1 MNEVDNPL
9 EPFKR
14 ATPAAIR
21 AIAENDELDIN
32 FGPGAPAV
40 QGQRLRLPLPAH
52 GASAA
57 EINALRGIGDEYAL
71 RYRHHNAQLHS
82 RFSPQGG
89 PAQEMFEW
97 IEAAR
102 IASLGAQRM
111 EGVAG
116 NLDAHLEAQCQQAA
130 FDAVTAEADA
140 PLSVAV
146 GLIVRQQLTGR
157 ELPPSAENV
166 VQYWRE
172 HVLESAG
179 EHIEAL
185 REHVGDQ
192 AQFANLC
199 RNIIADFSCFTNY
212 NPHPM
217 INKKTFANISSRV
230 NFNSSQYPANI
241 GH

>member
-14 ATPAAIR
+14 ATTAAIR

-40 QGQRLRLPLPAH
+40 QGQRLRLPLPAQ

-157 ELPPSAENV
+157 ELPPRAENV
-166 VQYWRE
+166 V
-172 HVLESAG
+172 
-179 EHIEAL
+179 HIGVSMCWTAL
-185 REHVGDQ
+185 
-192 AQFANLC
+192 ANTLRRC
-199 RNIIADFSCFTNY
+199 
-212 NPHPM
+212 
-217 INKKTFANISSRV
+217 ANM
-230 NFNSSQYPANI
+230 
-241 GH
+241 

>member
-1 MNEVDNPL
+1 MKSTTRLSHLSGRPQQL
-9 EPFKR
+9 F
-14 ATPAAIR
+14 
-21 AIAENDELDIN
+21 
-32 FGPGAPAV
+32 AP
-40 QGQRLRLPLPAH
+40 LPLPAQ

-130 FDAVTAEADA
+130 FDAVTAILA
-140 PLSVAV
+140 
-146 GLIVRQQLTGR
+146 
-157 ELPPSAENV
+157 
-166 VQYWRE
+166 
-172 HVLESAG
+172 
-179 EHIEAL
+179 
-185 REHVGDQ
+185 
-192 AQFANLC
+192 
-199 RNIIADFSCFTNY
+199 
-212 NPHPM
+212 
-217 INKKTFANISSRV
+217 
-230 NFNSSQYPANI
+230 
-241 GH
+241 

>member
-1 MNEVDNPL
+1 
-9 EPFKR
+9 
-14 ATPAAIR
+14 
-21 AIAENDELDIN
+21 
-32 FGPGAPAV
+32 
-40 QGQRLRLPLPAH
+40 
-52 GASAA
+52 
-57 EINALRGIGDEYAL
+57 
-71 RYRHHNAQLHS
+71 
-82 RFSPQGG
+82 
-89 PAQEMFEW
+89 
-97 IEAAR
+97 
-102 IASLGAQRM
+102 M

-116 NLDAHLEAQCQQAA
+116 NLDAHLEAQCRQAA

-185 REHVGDQ
+185 RAHVGDQ

-199 RNIIADFSCFTNY
+199 RNIIADLGLPVDLDDPMDGETNPDDIETMDESQDSEAEFSPEDVMLDDESGGEESTDGEATTVEMDAHATWTMPQAKRIQMKRRYPCLMMLGAFRWTLITRVL
-212 NPHPM
+212 P
-217 INKKTFANISSRV
+217 ISTTK
-230 NFNSSQYPANI
+230 
-241 GH
+241 